1 MSLLDLSCGIS
12 NVDCI
17 MYDFIVP
24 SYIPVLSLHML
35 LCFGFGGLFSIKS
48 VKHWQ
53 LCDETVVYHTVSF
66 TNYVFRSGKKTANQN
81 KCASHVSPS
90 LRCAWIWLSSVLL
103 QSISLSQYC
112 RLGLQFLK
120 EWELKLHQCRY
131 WPILTPNISAQT
143 LVMAFVDALYTIVQ
157 LYTLE
162 PYSTL
167 STWYF
172 FLPYMGDN
180 YCSIV
185 QVCSM

>member
-12 NVDCI
+12 SVDCI
-17 MYDFIVP
+17 IYDFIVP
-24 SYIPVLSLHML
+24 SYTPVLPLHML
-35 LCFGFGGLFSIKS
+35 LCFGFGGLFFIKS

-53 LCDETVVYHTVSF
+53 LCDETVVCHTVSC
-66 TNYVFRSGKKTANQN
+66 TNYVLRSGKKTANQN

-103 QSISLSQYC
+103 QSSSLSQYC

-120 EWELKLHQCRY
+120 EWELKLHRCRY
-131 WPILTPNISAQT
+131 WPILTLNISAQT
-143 LVMAFVDALYTIVQ
+143 LVMAFVDALCTIIQ

-162 PYSTL
+162 PYSAL

-172 FLPYMGDN
+172 FLPCISDN